1 MQISNKLVRFINKPF
16 FKDYRTIALLW
27 ICVPVFMGIFN
38 TLTGRFHNNYQIY
51 KYVYF
56 NILEKFSLYTPR
68 PLLFDDMNHYGPIF
82 GIIIAPFAILPDVL
96 GGTLWL
102 VMLSLLLFYAIKE
115 LPLNQW
121 QHMAIFWICTNS
133 LIIAH
138 TNAQFNTATA
148 ALIVLSFTNIRKE
161 KDIWAAFM
169 IMLGTF
175 VKLYGIVGFA
185 FFFFSKHKPK
195 FLLWCV
201 IWGLIFFVLPM
212 LISSPEYIVT
222 QYKEWFNELVIKN
235 QGNIDSLHGNIS
247 FLGMVRKSTG
257 LLQLSNL
264 SMILGALLLFALPCF
279 RIQEYKKL
287 RFQLLTLASVLIFVV
302 LFSTGSEPNTYIIA
316 IVGVAIW
323 FVIQPRPLTWWNLF
337 LIIFGIIL
345 SSFSPSD
352 LFPRQ
357 LYYQF
362 ILPNALQALP
372 CTIIW
377 LTIIYEMLFRKSE
390 KYVTE
395 L

>member
-1 MQISNKLVRFINKPF
+1 MQISNKLVQFINKPF
-16 FKDYRTIALLW
+16 FKDYRTIGLIW
-27 ICVPVFMGIFN
+27 IGVSVFMGIFN

-51 KYVYF
+51 KYVFF
-56 NILEKFSLYTPR
+56 NTLEQFSLYVPR
-68 PLLFDDMNHYGPIF
+68 PLLFDDLNHYGPIF
-82 GIIIAPFAILPDVL
+82 GIIIAPFALLPDIL

-102 VMLSLLLFYAIKE
+102 IVLSLLLFYAIKE

-175 VKLYGIVGFA
+175 VKLYGIVGFV

-195 FLLWCV
+195 LLLWSV
-201 IWGLIFFVLPM
+201 IWGIIFFVLPM
-212 LISSPEYIVT
+212 FISSPGYIVT
-222 QYKEWFNELVIKN
+222 QYKDWFNELIIKN
-235 QGNIDSLHGNIS
+235 QCNIDSLHGNIS
-247 FLGMVRKSTG
+247 FLGMVRKSLG
-257 LLQLSNL
+257 LSELSNL
-264 SMILGALLLFALPCF
+264 PMILGTLLLFALPYF
-279 RIQEYKKL
+279 RIQEYKHL
-287 RFQLLTLASVLIFVV
+287 SFQLLTLASVLIFVV

-316 IVGVAIW
+316 IAGVAIW
-323 FVIQPRPLTWWNLF
+323 FVIQPRPLSLWNLF
-337 LIIFGIIL
+337 LIIFAITV
-345 SSFSPSD
+345 SSFAPSD

-357 LYYQF
+357 FYYHF

-390 KYVTE
+390 KYLTE